1 MSPELCPEKQAPG
14 QTWGLAGSGC
24 SLLIHQ
30 SPNLFCSKKSGAYT
44 RALRAQNPHAPLKAP
59 GCPRL
64 WESDLGAPRVPSGK
78 LSRALAHPAVSVS
91 SPEPGCPHRTSF
103 QRTLSHSQTLGP
115 EDRHHRPCP
124 LSYPLGREE
133 VLPERRTVAPR
144 AQSTVPAGSLGA
156 DPSNHTPWF
165 EGWDRPPRGRDP
177 RSSSYAFGASGP
189 QLLTR
194 RSPSSQGTL
203 SLAWQRSRS

>member
-1 MSPELCPEKQAPG
+1 M
-14 QTWGLAGSGC
+14 
-24 SLLIHQ
+24 
-30 SPNLFCSKKSGAYT
+30 
-44 RALRAQNPHAPLKAP
+44 
-59 GCPRL
+59 
-64 WESDLGAPRVPSGK
+64 GAPRVPAGE

-91 SPEPGCPHRTSF
+91 SPEPGCPRRTSF
-103 QRTLSHSQTLGP
+103 QRTLSHSQTLEL

-133 VLPERRTVAPR
+133 VLPERGKVAPR
-144 AQSTVPAGSLGA
+144 AQGTVPAGSLPELRA
-156 DPSNHTPWF
+156 QAPQTTPC
-165 EGWDRPPRGRDP
+165 GLKAGTVGPPPRGREP
-177 RSSSYAFGASGP
+177 RSSSYASVASGP